1 MSDQATLLAVPLLLP
16 MQWQDTSRPI
26 DEAAVLR
33 ALQTAAVLGEK
44 PPPVSEDAQGAE
56 LEVNRLHQKTQLLI
70 ELLAVALRRNA
81 AMPLPQAITL
91 SATHCQWQHPQALP
105 TNGDGLLSLWLHP
118 ASPEPLQWPAE
129 IKACT
134 ADGAAWRIEAQL
146 LPLGDAAQTA
156 LDRHVFLL
164 HRRAVAEARAQRQ

>member
-1 MSDQATLLAVPLLLP
+1 MSEHLNNLAVPLLLP
-16 MQWQDTSRPI
+16 MQWQESSAPV
-26 DEAAVLR
+26 DEAAALR
-33 ALQTAAVLGEK
+33 ALQTAATLGEK
-44 PPPVSEDAQGAE
+44 PPPVSEDALGPD

-81 AMPLPQAITL
+81 VTPLPQLITL
-91 SATHCQWQHPQALP
+91 SATHCQWQHPVALP
-105 TNGDGLLSLWLHP
+105 AAAQGVVSLWLHP

-129 IKACT
+129 IIGSSSQ
-134 ADGAAWRIEAQL
+134 GAGWSVEARL
-146 LPLGDAAQTA
+146 LPLGDAAQAA